1 MGAAQ
6 FPGKEYINGIFIAVY
21 VWTAHTR
28 PLTKAVGDGGGGP
41 GAGVPAVRTG
51 RPLVSNR
58 RHPSS
63 SRLEDGH
70 SQAGCRGDHALG
82 EGAGVGVAGQRGVVG
97 RGRDGGQ
104 GLALLEAAHN
114 VAGQVRA

>member
-1 MGAAQ
+1 MTLSLYGRQ
-6 FPGKEYINGIFIAVY
+6 
-21 VWTAHTR
+21 T

-51 RPLVSNR
+51 RPLVSDR
-58 RHPSS
+58 RHPSPS
-63 SRLEDGH
+63 SPRLEDRH
-70 SQAGCRGDHALG
+70 SQAGGGGDHALG
-82 EGAGVGVAGQRGVVG
+82 ERARVGVAGQRGVVG

>member
-1 MGAAQ
+1 MYGR
-6 FPGKEYINGIFIAVY
+6 
-21 VWTAHTR
+21 HTIR
-28 PLTKAVGDGGGGP
+28 PLTKAVGDGGCGP

-58 RHPSS
+58 RHPSPS
-63 SRLEDGH
+63 PSRLQDGH
-70 SQAGCRGDHALG
+70 SQTRRGGDHALG
-82 EGAGVGVAGQRGVVG
+82 ERARVDVGVAGQRGVVG

>member
-1 MGAAQ
+1 MDG
-6 FPGKEYINGIFIAVY
+6 
-21 VWTAHTR
+21 TLT

-51 RPLVSNR
+51 GPLVSDR
-58 RHPSS
+58 RHPSPS
-63 SRLEDGH
+63 SRLQDGH
-70 SQAGCRGDHALG
+70 SQARRRGDHALG
-82 EGAGVGVAGQRGVVG
+82 KRARVGVAGQRGVVG
-97 RGRDGGQ
+97 RGRDGSE